1 MGSGSFK
8 IVALGEVLWDLL
20 PDGPVLGGAPANFA
34 CHAGALGADATLVSR
49 VGNDPLGCEILARFE
64 ASGFSTDFI
73 SVDPT
78 APTGSVSVEV
88 GSDGQPNYVIHKN
101 VAWDFISADPGALK
115 VAANA
120 DAICFGS
127 LAQRS
132 EGSREAIGALVR
144 ATKASAWRVFDINLR
159 QSYYS
164 KEIIEE
170 SLTLANVLKLNETEL
185 PVLAD
190 LLFLSGDTLQQLEQL
205 AHRFGLRAVVYTRG
219 AAGSILMAD
228 NTLSEHPGVLSKV
241 RDTVGAGDA
250 FTATVVLGLLYG
262 WPLDKIN
269 QSANEIAA
277 FVCSQSGATPPL
289 PDRFRSPFCEGERL
303 LESGER
309 GDQVG
314 S

>member
-1 MGSGSFK
+1 MSSRPFK
-8 IVALGEVLWDLL
+8 ILALGEVLWDLL

-34 CHAGALGADATLVSR
+34 CHAGALGADSTLVSR
-49 VGNDPLGCEILARFE
+49 IGNDPLGREILARFK

-88 GSDGQPNYVIHKN
+88 GSDGQPNYVIHEN
-101 VAWDFISADPGALK
+101 VAWDSIPADLGALE
-115 VAANA
+115 AAAQA

-132 EGSREAIGALVR
+132 EGSRKAIRALVC

-159 QSYYS
+159 QSFYS

-190 LLFLSGDTLQQLEQL
+190 LLSLTGDTPRQLDQL

-219 AAGSILMAD
+219 AAGSILLA
-228 NTLSEHPGVLSKV
+228 NHIRSEHPGIFSIV
-241 RDTVGAGDA
+241 RDTIGAGDA

-262 WPLDKIN
+262 WPLEKIN
-269 QSANEIAA
+269 QSANEVAA

-289 PDRFRSPFCEGERL
+289 PDRFRLQFWEGGRV
-303 LESGER
+303 
-309 GDQVG
+309 Q
-314 S
+314 